1 MYHHLKYTLLALLA
15 LLSFGACQPD
25 YPVSESP
32 HADLFRQYASQE
44 GIRMAFIE
52 KMQIDSTLSLDVTVI
67 SARDT
72 AGWQWMCTTFDIV
85 VPPPEILALLDEDNT
100 FGVRLVDPRQ
110 PAIKVDIAHPGCN
123 LLVIAPVEHAVYL
136 FHTDTREQIDH
147 IFKQKINELN
157 K

>member
-15 LLSFGACQPD
+15 LTFLGACQPD
-25 YPVSESP
+25 YPVPESP

-72 AGWQWMCTTFDIV
+72 AGWQWICSTFDIV
-85 VPPPEILALLDEDNT
+85 VPPPEILALLDEENT
-100 FGVRLVDPRQ
+100 FGVRLIDPRQ
-110 PAIKVDIAHPGCN
+110 PATKVDITTPGCN
-123 LLVIAPVEHAVYL
+123 LLVIAPIEHTVYL

-147 IFKQKINELN
+147 IFKQKINKLN
-157 K
+157 Q